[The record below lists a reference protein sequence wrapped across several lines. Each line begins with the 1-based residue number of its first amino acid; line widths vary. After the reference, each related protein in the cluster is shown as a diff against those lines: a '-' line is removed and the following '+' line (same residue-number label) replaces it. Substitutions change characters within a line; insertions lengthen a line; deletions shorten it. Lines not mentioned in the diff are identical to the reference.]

1 MRKVLVRGVILG
13 LLIAAAAFVR
23 LWGIHQGGFAF
34 TYDTGRDLLAVR
46 DLVSGGKLSLIG
58 PTSGQMGIFY
68 GPWWYWFLT
77 TPFIVSFGNPI
88 GIASFIALVGVG
100 AVILAYWWGIAWHDD
115 VFGFLL
121 AAIIAVGPA
130 FVSATTQIWSP
141 DLLVPG
147 TLVVLVLWSKI
158 DTLKPWALVL
168 LGFAASLLMEMEIV
182 YGVLFF
188 AGFLLA
194 LFTWQRRIF
203 LSRNMVFLLAGSVIV
218 HLPRIAFELRHDFLQ
233 TRALAS
239 FVGTGLG
246 FSFHPDRFWLLLQ
259 SITSVLPGESLEIHF
274 LLLDV
279 LLIIFAVAWPKF
291 STEKKRFL
299 TQCGAVIGLFWLFTF
314 FSGRDMWPYY
324 YLGLSVVF
332 ASFVAMGFS
341 LIKDLIS
348 YPVAL
353 MAFLP
358 FVILLSQPDRLAAT
372 LTEGPFVGDA
382 AVYRNQVEVV
392 RYIYNEAGRDFD
404 AIVYTPPQIDY
415 SWRYLFWFM
424 KKTYGWGV
432 SDTRQDKLFVIIEPD
447 PDYPFRLADW
457 LAIRKND
464 GSFVAKKLFP
474 SGIKVQTRRRLLT
487 LNYSL

>member
-1 MRKVLVRGVILG
+1 MKKVLFRGIVLG
-13 LLIAAAAFVR
+13 MLIAAASFVR
-23 LWGIHQGGFAF
+23 LWGIYQGGFAF

-46 DLVSGGKLSLIG
+46 DLVAGGKVSLIG

-77 TPFIVSFGNPI
+77 LPFIASQGNPV
-88 GIASFIALVGVG
+88 GIASFIAIIGVIS
-100 AVILAYWWGIAWHDD
+100 VIFAYWWGIAWHDD

-121 AAIIAVGPA
+121 AAIIAIGPT
-130 FVSATTQIWSP
+130 FISATTQIWSP

-147 TLVVLVLWSKI
+147 TLMVLLLWSNI
-158 DTLKPWALVL
+158 DRLRSWGLVL
-168 LGFAASLLMEMEIV
+168 LGFAAALLMEMEIV

-188 AGFLLA
+188 AGFLIA
-194 LFTWQRRIF
+194 VLFWQRHIF
-203 LSRNMVFLLAGSVIV
+203 LSKKMLFLLAGSSIV
-218 HLPRIAFELRHDFLQ
+218 HLPRVVFELRHDLLQ
-233 TRALAS
+233 TRALIS
-239 FVGTGLG
+239 FVGSGLG
-246 FSFHPDRFWLLLQ
+246 FSFHPDRIWLLLQ
-259 SITSVLPGESLEIHF
+259 SITSVLPGDSLEIHF

-279 LLIIFAVAWPKF
+279 LLVLFAISWSKF
-291 STEKKRFL
+291 SAEKRRFL
-299 TQCGAVIGLFWLFTF
+299 TQCSVIIGVFWAFTF

-324 YLGLSVVF
+324 YLGLNVLF
-332 ASFVAMGFS
+332 ACFVAMGFS

-348 YPVAL
+348 YPVAV

-358 FVILLSQPDRLAAT
+358 FVVLLSQPERLAAT

-382 AVYRNQVEVV
+382 AVYRNQVEVI
-392 RYIYNEAGRDFD
+392 RYIYKEAGSDFD

-447 PDYPFRLADW
+447 PDYPYRLADW

-464 GSFVAKKLFP
+464 GSFVGKKLFP

-487 LNYSL
+487 FRY